1 MKEQIITIYQNRIQ
15 TFTIALNQQ
24 KNKINWLAFFRLL
37 EFLGG
42 CLAVY
47 WSIQAGWFG
56 WAWVIGAA
64 FGVLFL
70 YLVKIHSEQKAHLRH
85 LEYLLTINQ
94 HEIDALN
101 GKISQFADG
110 KEFIEPEHSYA
121 YDLDILGDQSIF
133 QFLNRTTTIV
143 GKNRLAD
150 WLKNPSLD
158 KNEIISRQN
167 ASKELSQKLDFRQ
180 NLQAS
185 GQTFHETLQDK
196 ADLLAWLKLPI
207 TIAHKPIYFWIL
219 TICPILTLIIF
230 TLNVW
235 EIIPGNWGFLP
246 LILQLGFV
254 SLHLKT
260 LMLKIEKIS
269 QKAKFLEK
277 YSKLLQVIEN
287 EQFSSPRLL
296 AEQQYLTHAQK
307 TANRHLAEL
316 AKIIYNLENG
326 ASAGGIIF
334 NGFFMWSLQYL
345 YRLEKWQMELKT
357 DLEQWF
363 VAISEVDALASLAN
377 LAYNQP
383 DYTYPEIQTE
393 QFVLQAE
400 NLGHPLLNEKIRVNN
415 PLNFKGLGQ
424 LKVITGANM
433 AGKSTYLR
441 TVGVNLILAMNGAVV
456 CAQRFDFQP
465 IPIYTSMRTKD
476 SLQANES
483 FFYAELKRLK
493 GLIDTLSKGEIIF
506 IILDEILKG
515 TNSADQHTGSKAL
528 IEQLVKLKGVGLIAT
543 HDLSLGELANI
554 YPQNIENQC
563 FEIEISGDELQFD
576 YKLRQGL
583 NQHLNATFLMKKMGI
598 TV

>member
-1 MKEQIITIYQNRIQ
+1 MKTEIIALYQTRIQ
-15 TFTIALNQQ
+15 EFTLAFNRQ
-24 KNKINWLAFFRLL
+24 KNQINWLAFFRLL
-37 EFLGG
+37 EFIGG
-42 CLAVY
+42 VLAVY
-47 WSIQAGWFG
+47 WAVQAGLYG
-56 WAWVIGAA
+56 WAWVIGAG
-64 FGVLFL
+64 FGVFFL
-70 YLVKIHSEQKAHLRH
+70 YLVKIHSEQKARLRH
-85 LEYLLTINQ
+85 LENLLIINQ
-94 HEIDALN
+94 HEIAALN

-110 KEFIEPEHSYA
+110 KEFIEPEHPYA
-121 YDLDILGDQSIF
+121 YDLDILGEQSIF
-133 QFLNRTTTIV
+133 QFLNRTSTIV
-143 GKNRLAD
+143 GKNRLAE

-158 KNEIISRQN
+158 KNEIISRQ
-167 ASKELSQKLDFRQ
+167 AAGRELSEKLDFRQ
-180 NLQAS
+180 NFGAY
-185 GQTFHETLQDK
+185 GQTFQETLQDK
-196 ADLLAWLKLPI
+196 TDLLAWLQLPV
-207 TIAHKPIYFWIL
+207 TIANRPIYFWIL
-219 TICPILTLIIF
+219 WISPLITLTIF

-260 LMLKIEKIS
+260 LMLKTEKIS
-269 QKAKFLEK
+269 QKAKFLKK
-277 YSKLLQVIEN
+277 YAQILQGIEN
-287 EQFSSPRLL
+287 EQFSSVRLL
-296 AEQQYLTHAQK
+296 AEQQHLLHAQK
-307 TANRHLAEL
+307 TASRHLSEL
-316 AKIIYNLENG
+316 ANIIYNLENG

-345 YRLEKWQMELKT
+345 YRLEKWQLNLKS
-357 DLEQWF
+357 DVEQWF
-363 VAISEVDALASLAN
+363 VAIGEVDALASLAN
-377 LAYNQP
+377 LAYNHP
-383 DYTYPEIQTE
+383 EYTYPEVSPSEFKLLAQG
-393 QFVLQAE
+393 
-400 NLGHPLLNEKIRVNN
+400 LGHPLLNPQARVDN
-415 PLNFKGLGQ
+415 PVNFYGLGQ

-441 TVGVNLILAMNGAVV
+441 TVGVNLILAMTGAVV
-456 CAQRFDFQP
+456 CAQSFDFQP

-493 GLIDTLSKGEIIF
+493 GLIDTLSQGQIIF

-528 IEQLVKLKGVGLIAT
+528 IEQLVKLQGVGLIAT
-543 HDLSLGELANI
+543 HDLSLGELANQ

-563 FEIEISGDELQFD
+563 FEIEIENDELRFD